1 MRKGP
6 VIPLLLASVIFVLN
20 IGVIA
25 AALAPSFVTYAKLP
39 VPNVVCGNC
48 ANPEVQLALA
58 KAAAIG
64 RNETASRIIELWP
77 WWLLLVVMNVAAP
90 VIAWRLRGNSAV

>member
-1 MRKGP
+1 
-6 VIPLLLASVIFVLN
+6 LLASVVLVVN

-25 AALAPSFVTYAKLP
+25 AVLLPSFVTYAKLP

-64 RNETASRIIELWP
+64 RSETASRIIDLWP

-90 VIAWRLRGNSAV
+90 AVAWRLRGNSVV